1 MTTLENVA
9 HQRVEAYLDIETT
22 GLSPTYDEI
31 TVVGIHLC
39 SETDTKFIQLVGRDV
54 TADNILEA
62 LRGVSVIYTYNG
74 KSFDLPFIHSCLGIN
89 LASLF
94 AHHDLMYDCWRY
106 NLYGGFKAVERQL
119 GIHRRLTEVNGYEAV
134 KLWRRYVDY
143 FDLDALDTLLEYNKE
158 DVINLKILKETLP
171 QSPAKTGQREVE
183 MVISEKRRD
192 GNPIIVN
199 PDGSTTKIR
208 RIAFTEKMFE
218 EGWLQDLI
226 EENLEVLP
234 ISEIEPIF
242 APLVSI
248 GREVETSVGYIDNLF
263 LSPQG
268 YLTIVETKLWRNPEA
283 RRQVV
288 GQIIDYATDVSQWTY
303 EQLENHV
310 REYNKQY
317 RGCERGIIDSIK
329 LIEDIDEAEEQ
340 VIVDTISRNLQYG
353 KFLLLVVG
361 DGIRESVEA
370 MADFLQ
376 QTPQLHFTLALVEL
390 QVYELKERTKRL
402 LVIPQIIVRTK
413 EITRA
418 VVRVE
423 AKEIQ
428 SIHVEVD
435 TEIRAP
441 GGEKPPPRR
450 PPITE
455 EAFFDVLGN
464 HVQPEDVRFA
474 IKLKQDMEKRGCQIE
489 WKQSSFVVKMS
500 DPGESGQRLS
510 LLVVPKDGQTYIRGE
525 FRNQL
530 RSVGIPEQIAIDYSR
545 ESSRLFK
552 DCEVTIDGNWS
563 RPISL
568 SELRQH
574 YADFVSV
581 IQKTIDN
588 IRAASNE

>member
-1 MTTLENVA
+1 
-9 HQRVEAYLDIETT
+9 
-22 GLSPTYDEI
+22 
-31 TVVGIHLC
+31 
-39 SETDTKFIQLVGRDV
+39 
-54 TADNILEA
+54 
-62 LRGVSVIYTYNG
+62 
-74 KSFDLPFIHSCLGIN
+74 
-89 LASLF
+89 
-94 AHHDLMYDCWRY
+94 
-106 NLYGGFKAVERQL
+106 
-119 GIHRRLTEVNGYEAV
+119 
-134 KLWRRYVDY
+134 
-143 FDLDALDTLLEYNKE
+143 
-158 DVINLKILKETLP
+158 
-171 QSPAKTGQREVE
+171 
-183 MVISEKRRD
+183 
-192 GNPIIVN
+192 
-199 PDGSTTKIR
+199 
-208 RIAFTEKMFE
+208 
-218 EGWLQDLI
+218 
-226 EENLEVLP
+226 
-234 ISEIEPIF
+234 
-242 APLVSI
+242 
-248 GREVETSVGYIDNLF
+248 
-263 LSPQG
+263 
-268 YLTIVETKLWRNPEA
+268 
-283 RRQVV
+283 
-288 GQIIDYATDVSQWTY
+288 
-303 EQLENHV
+303 
-310 REYNKQY
+310 
-317 RGCERGIIDSIK
+317 
-329 LIEDIDEAEEQ
+329 
-340 VIVDTISRNLQYG
+340 
-353 KFLLLVVG
+353 
-361 DGIRESVEA
+361 
-370 MADFLQ
+370 
-376 QTPQLHFTLALVEL
+376 LHFTLALVEL
-390 QVYELKERTKRL
+390 QVYELKERPKRL
-402 LVIPQIIVRTK
+402 LIIPQIIARTK

-489 WKQSSFVVKMS
+489 WKQSSFVVKMR